1 MLERFVLPAFLLLLP
16 TALQATPDAAQTAT
30 ICGQRTTCK
39 VEKTHD
45 AGKSPAGTPL
55 AVAEVRLGLADKPE
69 ESDEGCRT
77 GGGIP
82 DGGTEYWLL
91 DGGKPPARLLKLCN
105 DGYGMAGVGEDE
117 VKVGPNRLVHW
128 QMGGSAW
135 RWTST
140 VTYSLVPWRPLS
152 ERDCSYH
159 NVSEQSGTTTDIDF
173 ATLVIRSI
181 AKDRRAKDPGMGC
194 PDWPA
199 SAERRFSPEPEKGT
213 YGAYNIVN
221 PARGENPDVPTGGT
235 IGDCVTAMTTAGT
248 NGFVVFGKPAPPA
261 QAAEIKTLATGLH
274 TLLIQ
279 VYDPVATN
287 EPTPAGGS
295 WVNRPHV
302 EVWVGHNKESIYT
315 QLPLSELLQIGVDL
329 DGKVHR
335 GVGRAA
341 GTLPK
346 VQRWQATDYTGRP
359 VTLLELIWPD
369 EYALLRGVA
378 VVYSQAEAGKQA
390 RLVSTTGIVNN
401 RPLYLPMVH
410 EFHYKQ
416 DARKPGRCRLS
427 GNRMDRAD

>member
-1 MLERFVLPAFLLLLP
+1 MLERFALPAFLLLLP
-16 TALQATPDAAQTAT
+16 TALLAAPDIAQTTA

-45 AGKSPAGTPL
+45 AGKSPAGAQLT
-55 AVAEVRLGLADKPE
+55 VAKVWLGLADKPE
-69 ESDEGCRT
+69 EIDEGCRT
-77 GGGIP
+77 DGGTL

-91 DGGKPPARLLKLCN
+91 DGSKPPARLLKLCN
-105 DGYGMAGVGEDE
+105 DGYGIAGVGEDE

-128 QMGGSAW
+128 QTGGSAW

-173 ATLVIRSI
+173 ATLVVRSI
-181 AKDRRAKDPGMGC
+181 AKDRRTKDPGMGC
-194 PDWPA
+194 PAWPA
-199 SAERRFSPEPEKGT
+199 SADKSFSPEPEKGT
-213 YGAYNIVN
+213 YGAYNVVS
-221 PARGENPDVPTGGT
+221 PARSDNPDVPTGGT
-235 IGDCVTAMTTAGT
+235 IGDCVAAMTTAGA

-279 VYDPVATN
+279 VYDPVAAN
-287 EPTPAGGS
+287 EPAPVGGS

-302 EVWVGHNKESIYT
+302 EVWVGYNREQTYT
-315 QLPLSELLQIGVDL
+315 QLPLSQLLQIGVDL
-329 DGKVHR
+329 DGKIYR
-335 GVGRAA
+335 GIGGGAA
-341 GTLPK
+341 LPK
-346 VQRWQATDYTGRP
+346 VQRWQTTDQAGRP
-359 VTLLELIWPD
+359 VTLLELIWSD
-369 EYALLRGVA
+369 EYALLGGVA
-378 VVYSQAEAGKQA
+378 VVYSQAETGRQT

-401 RPLYLPMVH
+401 RPLYLPTVQ
-410 EFHYKQ
+410 EFSVKE
-416 DARKPGRCRLS
+416 DARKPGRCRLA